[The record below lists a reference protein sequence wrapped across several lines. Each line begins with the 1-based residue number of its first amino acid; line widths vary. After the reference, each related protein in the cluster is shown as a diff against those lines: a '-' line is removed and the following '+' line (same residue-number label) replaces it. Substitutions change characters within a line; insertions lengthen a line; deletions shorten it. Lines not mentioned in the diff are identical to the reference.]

1 MLEQFAQ
8 RVLLLEGGRRLL
20 LAILAGATAA
30 LAMPPLGFF
39 PALAVSFPIAIWLL
53 DGAATHHGRFSRA
66 SVWSAFSAG
75 WGFGFGYFLAGL
87 WWLGAA
93 FLVEDDQFA
102 WAMPLGVVAL
112 PAALALIHAVGFGIA
127 RLFWSQ
133 DARRVLAFAA
143 SMGLVE
149 WLRSWIFSGFPWNSF
164 GQALAATDAMAQM
177 ASVIGLFGMT
187 PLAVL
192 IFGAPAVW
200 ATGQTIGERWRMPV
214 VALALLATLVAW
226 GTWRLERTAIT
237 LVPDV
242 KLRIMQPNL
251 GQREKHRI
259 TGQEVLTRYLALSD
273 RATTPG
279 TSGITDITHLIW
291 PESPFPFLLAREPQA
306 LAQIAKLLQPRTTLV
321 TGAVRSEDAGGTP
334 RYFNSVHVISPDGTI
349 TDSYDKVHLVPFGE
363 YLPLKRWFDRIGLR
377 QFVEVPGG
385 FESGARRKMLAVRG
399 LPGVLP
405 LICYEVIFP
414 LESAHGGI
422 RPGVLLNVT
431 NDAWFGLTFGPHQH
445 FAQARMRSIEQGL
458 PLVRAANT
466 GISAVIDPLG
476 RPIAQLAL
484 GAEGVLDS
492 PVPRALPATI
502 YASLGDLP
510 AFSLILMLFAT
521 CSLRR
526 RRYPWA
532 TKK

>member
-1 MLEQFAQ
+1 MLERFAQ
-8 RVLLLEGGRRLL
+8 SVLLMAGARRIL
-20 LAILAGATAA
+20 LAILAGAIAA
-30 LAMPPLGFF
+30 LAMPPIGFF
-39 PALAVSFPIAIWLL
+39 PALAISFPLAIWLL
-53 DGAATHHGRFSRA
+53 DGSATHPRRFSRA
-66 SVWSAFSAG
+66 SLVSAFSAG

-102 WAMPLGVVAL
+102 WALPLGVVAL
-112 PAALALIHAVGFGIA
+112 PAALALIHAAGFVIA

-164 GQALAATDAMAQM
+164 GQALAATDSMAQI
-177 ASVIGLFGMT
+177 ASLIGLFGMT
-187 PLAVL
+187 PLAVM

-200 ATGQTIGERWRMPV
+200 ATGQTIGQRWRLPV
-214 VALALLATLVAW
+214 VALALLTGLVAY
-226 GTWRLERTAIT
+226 GMWRLERTIIT

-259 TGQEVLTRYLALSD
+259 SGQEVLSRYLKLSD

-279 TSGITDITHLIW
+279 TSGIADITHLIW

-306 LAQIAKLLQPRTTLV
+306 LAQMATLLQPRTTLI
-321 TGAVRSEDAGGTP
+321 TGAVRAEDAGGAP
-334 RYFNSVHVISPDGTI
+334 RYFNSIHVVGSDGTI

-363 YLPLKRWFDRIGLR
+363 YLPFRHWLDRMGLR

-385 FESGARRKMLAVRG
+385 FDSGARRKPLNVRG
-399 LPGVLP
+399 LPSVWP
-405 LICYEVIFP
+405 LICYEAVFP
-414 LESAHGGI
+414 MESSYGGA
-422 RPGVLLNVT
+422 RQGMLLNVT
-431 NDAWFGLTFGPHQH
+431 NDAWFGLTFGPYQH
-445 FAQARMRSIEQGL
+445 LAQARLRSIEQGL

-476 RPIAQLAL
+476 RSIAAL
-484 GAEGVLDS
+484 PLGTEGVLDA
-492 PVPRALPATI
+492 PLPRGLRATV
-502 YASLGDLP
+502 YSSLGDLP
-510 AFSLILMLFAT
+510 AFSLILMLFTT

-526 RRYPWA
+526 RRYP
-532 TKK
+532 